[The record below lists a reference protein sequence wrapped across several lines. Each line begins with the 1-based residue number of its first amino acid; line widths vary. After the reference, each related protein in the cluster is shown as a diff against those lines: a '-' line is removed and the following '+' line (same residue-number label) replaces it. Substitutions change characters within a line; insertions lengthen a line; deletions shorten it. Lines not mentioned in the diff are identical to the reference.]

1 MQSCQSDEFVYHE
14 SLVHPAMLMHPNPK
28 TVYIG
33 GGGEGSTARE
43 VLRHKSV
50 EKCVM
55 VDIDGDVVEFCRK
68 FLPENTAASP
78 TRGSS

>member
-1 MQSCQSDEFVYHE
+1 
-14 SLVHPAMLMHPNPK
+14 MLFGFQLTRPFAIEP
-28 TVYIG
+28 
-33 GGGEGSTARE
+33 GEDLALTLTQ

-68 FLPENTAASP
+68 AS
-78 TRGSS
+78 RSSHPNPNPNPNP

>member
-14 SLVHPAMLMHPNPK
+14 SLVHPKPGRTPHPNPKPEPKPKSKPTPEPNPNPDHQVHPAMLMHPNPK

-43 VLRHKSV
+43 VLRMH
-50 EKCVM
+50 
-55 VDIDGDVVEFCRK
+55 
-68 FLPENTAASP
+68 
-78 TRGSS
+78 